1 MLNKIFGREI
11 RKGKSLRLGALKM
24 EVLDYSNKTDL
35 TKAYRNSTHTTQTNR
50 LAISKREGH

>member
-35 TKAYRNSTHTTQTNR
+35 TKAYRNSTHTT
-50 LAISKREGH
+50 